1 MQGAVESLLERSSY
15 VQLAD
20 GSIFPIDQNCRQL
33 LLSRLLDMSS
43 KGLRCL
49 GLAFK
54 DDLGDLSDYYTENHP
69 AHKKLLDPSCY
80 SSIES
85 GLIFVGVVG
94 IRVSTSSHAVLV
106 YILVTNRLA
115 YLSSSYCRIL
125 LVKKF
130 IKQLRIAEKQELE

>member
-1 MQGAVESLLERSSY
+1 MSSNWLVLVWLIELIFSSMQGAVETLLERTSY

-20 GSIFPIDQNCRQL
+20 GSTCPIDENCRQL
-33 LLSRLLDMSS
+33 LLERLLDMTS

-49 GLAFK
+49 ALAYK
-54 DDLGDLSDYYTENHP
+54 DDLGELSDYYTETHP

-94 IRVSTSSHAVLV
+94 IRVSMSCHD
-106 YILVTNRLA
+106 III
-115 YLSSSYCRIL
+115 CL
-125 LVKKF
+125 LVNKKTHRHIF
-130 IKQLRIAEKQELE
+130 C